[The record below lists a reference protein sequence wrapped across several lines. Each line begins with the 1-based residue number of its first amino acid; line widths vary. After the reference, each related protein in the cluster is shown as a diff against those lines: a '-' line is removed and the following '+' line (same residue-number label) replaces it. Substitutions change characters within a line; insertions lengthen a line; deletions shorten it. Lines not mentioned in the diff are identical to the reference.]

1 MVPMWAWLQKTNTA
15 LKWSIEKIFHEN
27 RNEKKPGVAIFISE
41 KKTLKQKLIRDKEGH
56 YIIIN
61 GSIQQD
67 NVAFVNIYAP
77 NIRASTH
84 IKQTLTGIKG
94 EIDDNTIVAGDF
106 HIPCTSMDR
115 SPIEKIHEETLTLSY
130 HYIK

>member
-1 MVPMWAWLQKTNTA
+1 MVPMWAWFQKTNTA
-15 LKWSIEKIFHEN
+15 LKWSTEKIFHEN

-41 KKTLKQKLIRDKEGH
+41 KKTLKQKPIRDKEGH

-77 NIRASTH
+77 NIQASTH

-106 HIPCTSMDR
+106 YIPCTSMDR
-115 SPIEKIHEETLTLSY
+115 SRIEKIHEETLTLSY

>member
-1 MVPMWAWLQKTNTA
+1 MVPMWAWFQKTNTA

-41 KKTLKQKLIRDKEGH
+41 KKTLKQKPIRDKEGH

-67 NVAFVNIYAP
+67 NVAFVNISAVLLP
-77 NIRASTH
+77 HLNILHNVLKQKETKRRKSTV
-84 IKQTLTGIKG
+84 IYWIEEQIILQTRL
-94 EIDDNTIVAGDF
+94 F
-106 HIPCTSMDR
+106 
-115 SPIEKIHEETLTLSY
+115 LLL
-130 HYIK
+130 